1 MLQLIVDMQV
11 DRTGELVVGVA
22 RRLRARLN
30 FAVSEVLATTH
41 AVCNWFWST
50 FASRVGE
57 LLDTIECYCR
67 SISAMWDN
75 HNL

>member
-1 MLQLIVDMQV
+1 MQV

-22 RRLRARLN
+22 R
-30 FAVSEVLATTH
+30 
-41 AVCNWFWST
+41 
-50 FASRVGE
+50 RVGE